1 VIQDPFAMQP
11 ISESLA
17 TNPQAAANTVN
28 QGIYQE
34 WMTSNLPLYQ
44 QLENQLTWNNPGIV
58 KSGVDSAV
66 GNVDNAFNAQ
76 TDQLTRGYAAAGIAP
91 TAEQSAVDDRV
102 MTSRRSTADV
112 DAANRTRQQL
122 GERDRLIGN
131 AVMVGGT
138 DQLSQ
143 ATNALNSAAGT
154 DASRIA
160 ANTAATNQRTQ
171 TAMQNL
177 FDM

>member
-1 VIQDPFAMQP
+1 MQP

-17 TNPQAAANTVN
+17 TDPQAAANTVN
-28 QGIYQE
+28 QGVYQE
-34 WMTSNLPLYQ
+34 WLTSNLPLYQ

-66 GNVDNAFNAQ
+66 GNVDNAFSAQ
-76 TDQLTRGYAAAGIAP
+76 KDELARGYAAAGITP
-91 TAEQSAVDDRV
+91 STEQKAVNRRV
-102 MTSRRSTADV
+102 MALDQSTADV
-112 DAANRTRQQL
+112 DTANRTRQQL

-131 AVMVGGT
+131 AVMVGGS
-138 DQLSQ
+138 DQLAQ
-143 ATNALNSAAGT
+143 AASSLNSAAGT

-177 FDM
+177 SNIL